1 MTIQFRSALG
11 RTILTIATA
20 MPFGLCALGQPAPE
34 GGTGRPS
41 SVAPALAAK
50 PSPPAGP
57 NEPGRPDDRAGALR
71 EGTSITKRTQVVVG
85 ETSGWKPHPHAEAT
99 SSLASPF
106 APGEVLAAVG
116 SGKVKRFAP
125 NGTLIQIL
133 DTADPSGGARN
144 TTGMAVDGLNN
155 LYVTLFTE
163 NTAPQSGTV
172 YKFDSSGRLLGSFG
186 TSYNAHPESIVL
198 DATGNILVGQADG
211 LRKVLKFSPQAIAL
225 DAFSPQTE
233 KRGLDWIDLASDQRT
248 LYYTS
253 EGTGVKRYDLQSKTQ
268 LSDFNRAPL
277 PGTSAYALRIL
288 PSGGVLVADSEFVV
302 RLDSDGYAV
311 QRYDAPGED
320 SWFAINLDPDGS
332 SFWSGNY
339 TTGKVYRFDIASGDL
354 LTSWHSAPYT
364 ILAGLAVVKERTAA
378 VCSVTCTATVA
389 ANGNVGSLVN
399 FAAIATPS
407 GCVDPIAWAWDFGDG
422 GTSTLQSSSHVFS
435 AAGSYRWTVTATS
448 GTATCQKSGTIVVG
462 AAQEG
467 SWVLTS
473 GPTDASQVT
482 VNGAGDVFVGTQAS
496 GVWRSTDG
504 GASWTQRISG
514 LPSLSTGV
522 IHATADGS
530 LFAGAHLTGLFKSTS
545 RGDSWT
551 ATGQTARK
559 TQTTIFSVPGTVFV
573 ADGFW
578 CTGVYRSRN
587 DGGSWTQVNTGLDG
601 CVNGLARNEA
611 GTLIAATGTTG
622 VYRSVNDGASWV
634 VSNSGMPARNLHAA
648 TSNATGTL
656 FVSSHTGAGVYR
668 SVDNG
673 LVWLASNSGLP
684 TGDISA
690 LASDGQLT
698 MLAGA
703 EGGEGIFRST
713 DGGISWRALNGGLP
727 TTNRGSVSSLA
738 FGSAGRAYAVVGGKV
753 YRTEVSEL
761 PAPSSVKI
769 EAIDEA
775 RTPGLLSFRPGD
787 VLSLY
792 FSVKDGAGELVGS
805 SRIAYTPTLTAATQ
819 IASGAFTWSMPSKGL
834 ARLEILGDALLI
846 DPQGGRLGFPAG
858 SNAVWIDGNACTV
871 SSGPAAV
878 DIARLPGPF
887 VDSWDLYA
895 EGSAGAS
902 GELGAYGIKGG
913 PVVASLAAAKL
924 SVGGSAGMGLSIDL
938 EADGS
943 LTLSRRLA
951 FSATA
956 ELKVPSIEAK
966 VTRVVDVTGP
976 GVSAA
981 AEAGFQGGQV
991 YRYAG
996 SDPLSDEARLSNAG
1010 FFLETATLGGLV
1022 GSPLA
1027 GVLVKAIV
1035 TTLNNRSGASAQ
1047 IAKGTREVFTDATVG
1062 GRVQANLGEIGLSAA
1077 SKNGLETTLMRGTAP
1092 SFAGEASFGLRSAL
1106 LFEPTS
1112 AGATFVGRRNEG
1124 RFAHAG
1130 TATLLDFQTLWA
1142 SVDLG
1147 LTASRSS
1154 ELSMWVE
1161 RDPHDGM
1168 QELGFGGS
1176 FQTDS
1181 RIGLSFF
1188 RSTDFRR
1195 TDVRFHFE
1203 NATILEA
1210 LKGEASSGIGALLG
1224 SSGSAVNL
1232 VPESIRSTLQHDV
1245 DRAQAIAATGPTAF
1259 SVELDEVSGRVRDV
1273 ELDLGFG
1280 GALGVGAA
1288 LDLGLELSYERS
1300 RAVPNA
1306 RRIARAGG
1314 RTWELGRNP
1323 GMPSWTDGPDLADLL
1338 EERVVSGVGPLVS
1351 TAMSRLVG
1359 GVKKWF
1365 SDLLTWNR
1373 VGALATAEVV
1383 VVDPVTGRAG
1393 GSLSVPDGYRTWWA
1407 ELRTGDPSRPEPEGG
1422 SSSTSQGIVTSVR
1435 WSYSTE
1441 AVLRS
1446 GARALAPAERERLEL
1461 VGNFVDIKMGQ
1472 ADGTAVVSLPAAVS
1486 LSLPIY
1492 VDQMTAMGVSQ
1503 VRASDVRVFRWN
1515 GVSRAWEVVGGT
1527 VRSGATAVDASVRQ
1541 TGIYAPGVLTAIV
1554 SGDTDGDGLLDSE
1567 EDLDGDG
1574 ILDPGESSPYSWD
1587 TDGDGVSDSG
1597 ERTAGTD
1604 PRTASSVPNRPP
1616 VLGFLSNQVVRV
1628 GKTLQLQLRALD
1640 PDGNALEYSA
1650 SGLPAGASLGP
1661 ASGLLS
1667 FTPSQLGRWSVTLVV
1682 RDRPST
1688 GSSLS
1693 DSQTILIESQ
1703 PVLAADDDLASLS
1716 RAVPIVLDS
1725 SGAGGSHY
1733 TTELVLTNRGASPAA
1748 VTYRFQASLGTKEGS
1763 GAVGE
1768 TLPAGTQKSI
1778 PNVIEYLRGLGLAIP
1793 GPGPSSPQG
1802 GAVVVKFSGAE
1813 SEDVVSAI
1821 ARTTTATSAPQ
1832 PVGAAGLAY
1841 AGLPPA
1847 STTATALTI
1856 YGLRQNA
1863 TDRSNVAVFN
1873 PSPHPVTVRVTAYS
1887 GDGSGYFRVI
1897 RDAETI
1903 GGFGWVQ
1910 YSSVLANASITQG
1923 WVVVEKTGGS
1933 GSFSAYGVINDNG
1946 TSDGSFVPPT
1956 AGSFAG
1962 NRLTVPVLVEAGG
1975 FRSELV
1981 LASRS
1986 SASVTL
1992 TLSYVES
1999 ASPQYGA
2006 GGTATVTLRP
2016 KEQKVVPD
2024 AIEYLRRNGISLGAS
2039 GTSSFVGMLR
2049 VTVSGASLSDVF
2061 AGARTASQSPAE
2073 GQFGLFTPCVYE
2085 GQEATSEAY
2094 LYGLLADSLNRSNV
2108 AILNAG
2114 PNGAGSV
2121 SLEIRTFD
2129 GDLGGLER
2137 GDPVRVSL
2145 ASGQWT
2151 QYTNFLKDRGIR
2163 NGWVKVAR
2171 TAGAAPWIAYGV
2183 VNDGANPGERTGDGA
2198 YVPMTIR
2205 TDTMPPT
2212 IGNELT
2218 FMLPGGVPL
2227 TMVRI
2232 PAGTFQMG
2240 SPATERNR
2248 NPDETPHSV
2257 TLTNDFYIGRH
2268 EVTQAQWQAVMGS
2281 NPSYFQACGGSCPVE
2296 QVSWDDIRGPSG
2308 FVEKLNSLLGTTKF
2322 RLPTEAE
2329 WERAA
2334 RGGSQ
2339 ARFSFGDSLGGD
2351 DTCGANAEASPH
2363 VWWCGTSG
2371 GTTHPVGTKSVNPY
2385 GLHDVNGNVSEWVED
2400 RYSAYPTTAVTDPSG
2415 PSWGSF
2421 HVYRGG
2427 TWGSNLRFCRAAYRD
2442 FGDSS
2447 GRGYAIGFRLGM
2459 SQ

>member
-1 MTIQFRSALG
+1 MA
-11 RTILTIATA
+11 
-20 MPFGLCALGQPAPE
+20 
-34 GGTGRPS
+34 
-41 SVAPALAAK
+41 
-50 PSPPAGP
+50 
-57 NEPGRPDDRAGALR
+57 
-71 EGTSITKRTQVVVG
+71 VV
-85 ETSGWKPHPHAEAT
+85 ETSGWRAHHQADAT
-99 SSLASPF
+99 SSLAPPF

-125 NGTLIQIL
+125 DGTVIQTL
-133 DTADPSGGARN
+133 DTADSSGGARN

-163 NTAPQSGTV
+163 NASPQSGTV

-248 LYYTS
+248 LFYTS
-253 EGTGVKRYDLQSKTQ
+253 EGSGVKRYDLQSKTQ

-277 PGTSAYALRIL
+277 PGNAAYALRIL

-320 SWFAINLDPDGS
+320 SWFAINLDPDGT

-339 TTGKVYRFDIASGDL
+339 STGKVYRFDIASGDL
-354 LTSWHSAPYT
+354 LASWPSAPYT

-378 VCSVTCTATVA
+378 TCSVTCTATVA
-389 ANGNVGSLVN
+389 ASGTVGSPVD
-399 FAAIATPS
+399 FAGTATPS
-407 GCVDPIAWAWDFGDG
+407 SCVGPVAWAWEFGDG
-422 GTSTLQSSSHVFS
+422 GTSTQQAPRHVYS
-435 AAGSYRWTVTATS
+435 AAGSYRWAVTASS
-448 GTATCQKSGTIVVG
+448 GTETCRKTGQIVVG
-462 AAQEG
+462 AAQPG
-467 SWVLTS
+467 SWMLTP

-482 VNGAGDVFVGTQAS
+482 VNSAGDVFVGTQSS
-496 GVWRSTDG
+496 GVWLSTDR
-504 GASWTQRISG
+504 GASWTQKING
-514 LPSLSTGV
+514 LSSLSTGV
-522 IHATADGS
+522 VHATALGS
-530 LFAGAHLTGLFKSTS
+530 LFAGAHLTGLYKSTS
-545 RGDSWT
+545 RGDLWT

-559 TQTTIFSVPGTVFV
+559 TQTTIYSVPGTVFV
-573 ADGFW
+573 GDGFW
-578 CTGVYRSRN
+578 CTGVYRSTN
-587 DGGSWTQVNTGLDG
+587 DGGSWTQVNAGLDG
-601 CVNGLARNEA
+601 CVNGLAKNGA
-611 GTLIAATGTTG
+611 GSLIAATGTSG

-634 VSNSGMPARNLHAA
+634 VSNAGMSARNLHAA
-648 TSNATGTL
+648 ASNAAGTL
-656 FVSSHTGAGVYR
+656 YVSSHTGHGVYR

-673 LVWLASNSGLP
+673 LSWLASNSGLP

-690 LASDGQLT
+690 LASDGQSG

-703 EGGEGIFRST
+703 EDGEGIFRST
-713 DGGISWRALNGGLP
+713 DGGVSWTALNGGLP
-727 TTNRGSVSSLA
+727 ATNRGSVSSLA
-738 FGSAGRAYAVVGGKV
+738 FDSAGRAYAVVGGRV
-753 YRTEVSEL
+753 YRTDVV
-761 PAPSSVKI
+761 APPTGNSVKI
-769 EAIDEA
+769 EPIDES
-775 RTPGLLSFRPGD
+775 RTPGRLSFRPGD

-792 FSVKDGAGELVGS
+792 FSVRDGAGELAGS
-805 SRIAYTPTLTAATQ
+805 SSIAYTPTLTG
-819 IASGAFTWSMPSKGL
+819 ASQVASRAFTWSMPSKGL
-834 ARLEILGDALLI
+834 ARLEILGDALSI
-846 DPQGGRLGFPAG
+846 DPLGGRLVFPAG
-858 SNAVWIDGNACTV
+858 SNAVQIDGSGYAV

-878 DIARLPGPF
+878 AIEKQPGPF
-887 VDSWDLYA
+887 VDSWDLFA
-895 EGSAGAS
+895 VGSAGAS
-902 GELGAYGIKGG
+902 GEVGAFGIRGG
-913 PVVASLAAAKL
+913 PVVASIAAAKV
-924 SVGGSAGMGLSIDL
+924 SAGGSAGMGLTIDL
-938 EADGS
+938 ENDGS
-943 LTLSRRLA
+943 LTLSRRVA

-956 ELKVPSIEAK
+956 ELKAPSFQAK
-966 VTRVVDVTGP
+966 VTRVVDVTTT

-996 SDPLSDEARLSNAG
+996 ADPLSEEARLSNAG
-1010 FFLETATLGGLV
+1010 FFLETATLGELV

-1035 TTLNNRSGASAQ
+1035 TTLNSRSGASAQ
-1047 IAKGTREVFTDATVG
+1047 VAKGTRESFADVAIG
-1062 GRVQANLGEIGLSAA
+1062 GRFQSLGEIGLSAVGQG
-1077 SKNGLETTLMRGTAP
+1077 GLETTLMKGAAP
-1092 SFAGEASFGLRSAL
+1092 SFSGEASFGLRSTL

-1112 AGATFVGRRNEG
+1112 SGAAFVGSRNEK
-1124 RFAHAG
+1124 RFAYAG
-1130 TATLLDFQTLWA
+1130 TATLADFQALWG

-1154 ELSMWVE
+1154 QLNMWVE
-1161 RDPHDGM
+1161 RNPYGGLKD
-1168 QELGFGGS
+1168 LGFGGS
-1176 FQTDS
+1176 FQTDN
-1181 RIGLSFF
+1181 RIGLSLF
-1188 RSTDFRR
+1188 RSTDIRS
-1195 TDVRFHFE
+1195 TDVRFHFG
-1203 NATILEA
+1203 NPTILEA
-1210 LKGEASSGIGALLG
+1210 LKGEAASGIGGLLG
-1224 SSGSAVNL
+1224 SPGSALNL
-1232 VPESIRSTLQHDV
+1232 DPESIQASLRHDV
-1245 DRAQAIAATGPTAF
+1245 DRAQAIAAAGSTAF
-1259 SVELDEVSGRVRDV
+1259 TMELDEVNGRVRDA
-1273 ELDLGFG
+1273 EFDLSFG
-1280 GALGVGAA
+1280 GALGVGVA
-1288 LDLGLELSYERS
+1288 LDLEMELSYERS

-1306 RRIARAGG
+1306 RRLARAGG
-1314 RTWELGRNP
+1314 QTWEVGRNP
-1323 GMPSWTDGPDLADLL
+1323 SKPSWMDGPDLADLL

-1359 GVKKWF
+1359 SVKKWF
-1365 SDLLTWNR
+1365 SDLLPWR
-1373 VGALATAEVV
+1373 RGEALATAELVV
-1383 VVDPVTGRAG
+1383 TDPVTGRAG
-1393 GSLSVPDGYRTWWA
+1393 GSLYAPDSYRSWWA
-1407 ELRTGDPSRPEPEGG
+1407 ELRTGDPSRPEAVGG
-1422 SSSTSQGIVTSVR
+1422 FSPTSQGIATAVR
-1435 WSYSTE
+1435 WRYSTG

-1461 VGNFVDIKMGQ
+1461 VGNFVEITMGQ
-1472 ADGTAVVSLPAAVS
+1472 ADGAATVSLPAAVS

-1515 GVSRAWEVVGGT
+1515 GVRRAWEIVGGT
-1527 VRSGATAVDASVRQ
+1527 VRSGATAVDVSVTQ
-1541 TGIYAPGVLTAIV
+1541 TGIYAPGVLTAIA
-1554 SGDTDGDGLLDSE
+1554 SSDTDGDGLLDSE

-1667 FTPSQLGRWSVTLVV
+1667 FTPSQVGRWSVTLVV

-1703 PVLAADDDLASLS
+1703 PVLAADDDLVSLS

-1763 GAVGE
+1763 GAAGE

-1778 PNVIEYLRGLGLAIP
+1778 PNVVEYLRGLGLAIP
-1793 GPGPSSPQG
+1793 APGPFSPQG

-1847 STTATALTI
+1847 STTATAVTL
-1856 YGLRQNA
+1856 YGLRQDA

-1873 PSPHPVTVRVTAYS
+1873 LSPHPVTVRVTAYS
-1887 GDGSGYFRVI
+1887 GDGSGYSRVI

-1962 NRLTVPVLVEAGG
+1962 NRLTVPVLVEAGA

-1981 LASRS
+1981 LANRS
-1986 SASVTL
+1986 SAGVTL

-2016 KEQKVVPD
+2016 KEQMVVPD
-2024 AIEYLRRNGISLGAS
+2024 SIEYLRRHGVSLGAS
-2039 GTSSFVGMLR
+2039 GTSSFVGVLR

-2061 AGARTASQSPAE
+2061 AGARTASQSPAG

-2085 GQEATSEAY
+2085 GQEASSEAY
-2094 LYGLLADSLNRSNV
+2094 LYGLRADSLNRSNV

-2145 ASGQWT
+2145 APGQWT
-2151 QYTNFLKDRGIR
+2151 QYTNFLKVRGIR

-2171 TAGAAPWIAYGV
+2171 TAGTAPWIAYGV

-2198 YVPMTIR
+2198 YVPMTTK
-2205 TDTMPPT
+2205 TDTMPPAV
-2212 IGNELT
+2212 GNELT

-2257 TLTNDFYIGRH
+2257 TLTKDYFIGRY
-2268 EVTQAQWQAVMGS
+2268 EVTQAQWQAVMGT
-2281 NPSYFQACGGSCPVE
+2281 NPSYFQDCGGSCPVE

-2308 FVEKLNSLLGTTKF
+2308 FVEKLNSLLGSTKF

-2351 DTCGANAEASPH
+2351 DSCGANADASPH

-2371 GTTHPVGTKSVNPY
+2371 GTTHPVGTKAVNPY

-2427 TWGSNLRFCRAAYRD
+2427 TWGSNLRFCRAAHRD